1 MDYLQLVNK
10 VLDESG
16 KEQNPLDYDSWE
28 SAEAGRRLYP
38 RVKRLVREAWKMLQM
53 KRNEW
58 EFNTGEFVTTIYP
71 KLRFV
76 DGHLDDVDDSYI
88 LSVPSVWVGRESGVE
103 ITITDIHS
111 PLESPDDWEQAAA
124 VYGQATFTTESTS
137 PPVIGEIF
145 EWQDGPATFEY
156 AGAGSYKLFPQQGRV
171 RKPRWDTVQAKR
183 PGEGY
188 ISLMFVPWDQRL
200 LGGLTYG
207 NSTTVP
213 LYFSQDYMGD
223 LVFYS
228 QTLQPF
234 TLSFVYDIAPQ
245 SLESAEDE
253 PEGLPEEYHEW
264 IAWEALMNL
273 ARFDKDPDLF
283 GYAESMATVYRQR
296 AERNLMPI
304 PAWETSRY
312 DR

>member
-1 MDYLQLVNK
+1 MNYLELVNK

-16 KEQNPLDYDSWE
+16 KEQNPLTLGDWG

-58 EFNTGEFVTTIYP
+58 EFNSGEFVTTIYP
-71 KLRFV
+71 RLKFV
-76 DGHLDDVDDSYI
+76 SGSKTAG
-88 LSVPSVWVGRESGVE
+88 VPAVSSVWVGRTSGIS
-103 ITITDIHS
+103 ITITAIDS
-111 PLESPDDWEQAAA
+111 SEDWTAGDG
-124 VYGQATFTTESTS
+124 YGQIQFTTTSTS
-137 PPVIGEIF
+137 APLVGEIF
-145 EWQDGPATFEY
+145 DEQGDDGTFEY
-156 AGAGSYKLFPQQGRV
+156 TGVGSYRLMFGPGRI
-171 RKPRWDTVQAKR
+171 REPRWNTVQAKR

-188 ISLMFVPWDQRL
+188 SSLVFIPWTQYL
-200 LGGLTYG
+200 LGGFSYG

-213 LYFSQDYMGD
+213 YYFSQDYMGD

-234 TLSFVYDIAPQ
+234 TLSFVYDMAPQ
-245 SLESAEDE
+245 ELTDAEDI
-253 PEGLPEEYHEW
+253 PEGLPLEYHEW
-264 IAWEALMNL
+264 ISWEALMNL

-304 PAWETSRY
+304 VEWETSRY
-312 DR
+312 NR